1 MLEGNTDEI
10 RMEINSCFVKTHEY
24 WEKRRGGKNWIAH
37 ITGLDT
43 KYGYKREFLQT
54 VKVGREKVFRL
65 EDFRIAEIYEV
76 ASMYTAGASKCV
88 HVRSTYECEEI
99 TEDQVI
105 LRCIT
110 QDEVIGRFGE
120 TNGNVVAEN
129 LVKQLLNIVT
139 KDEAVTLI
147 SEIAH

>member
-10 RMEINSCFVKTHEY
+10 RMEIQSCFVKKHEY
-24 WEKRRGGKNWIAH
+24 WEKRRGGKNWVAH

-43 KYGYKREFLQT
+43 KYGYKREFLK
-54 VKVGREKVFRL
+54 KVHMGKEIVFRL
-65 EDFRIAEIYEV
+65 ADFHIGETYEV
-76 ASMYTAGASKCV
+76 ASMYTAGAGKCV
-88 HVRSTYECEEI
+88 HVRGIYECIEI

-120 TNGNVVAEN
+120 SNGDVVAES

-139 KDEAVTLI
+139 KDEAVSLI
-147 SEIAH
+147 SKIAH